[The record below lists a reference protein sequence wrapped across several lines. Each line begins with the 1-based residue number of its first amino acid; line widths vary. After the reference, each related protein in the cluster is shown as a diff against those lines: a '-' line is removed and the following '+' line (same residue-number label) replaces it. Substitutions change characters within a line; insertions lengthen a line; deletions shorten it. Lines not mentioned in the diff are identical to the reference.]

1 MARTGMIYMAGA
13 LSTIFTLLSTVANG
27 AFATGIS
34 RELSGLGA
42 FQVVSVTGCA
52 LSCVLQGF
60 LVFFLR
66 RRLNRHVHVAK
77 QQERR
82 ALIAVAVVL
91 GLDVAVVAMAIRW
104 SSTRIGEISS
114 GETRGDVRL
123 LFALWCTLWAIAVVF
138 QVTCF
143 GVLVVWGREDDA
155 VRRRR
160 RRSTVPAKHRHTKRL
175 DHDEDDEENR
185 ILGSIEQARS
195 TQQGPGDE
203 PPEKPRSRASSMSQL
218 KISYF
223 LRDLAGEQEPPADH
237 QHHQQPGARKS
248 SSDSQR
254 WERGFS
260 RRVPELHDELQKIN
274 LHASAST
281 ATLSTYMH
289 GSSSRSVR
297 RHDALY
303 PAPLSG
309 SRSPSRGAAGS
320 CRHSTMRGTPSPAF
334 SGRKDD
340 KVKEEEEE
348 EEEEPVVEA
357 ATAENIHPLFRSSTL
372 SIPGVSPGTTVTASP
387 FAGQTI
393 SMHTLQQIRS
403 RGRPRSQSLG
413 VHYKRQQEEEK
424 EEKERAGCETAGRSS
439 RYPSGAEAVEEK
451 SSSSSSRS
459 SRSRSRNSGSG
470 GGGGGGGGRR
480 KSQMSVGRRGSS
492 LPPCR

>member
-1 MARTGMIYMAGA
+1 MARTGLIYMAGA

-27 AFATGIS
+27 AFATSIS

-42 FQVVSVTGCA
+42 FQAVSVTGCA

-143 GVLVVWGREDDA
+143 GVLVVWGRDDTA
-155 VRRRR
+155 RRR
-160 RRSTVPAKHRHTKRL
+160 RRSTVPAKLRHTKRL

-237 QHHQQPGARKS
+237 HHQQQQPGARKS

-289 GSSSRSVR
+289 GGGGSSVR

-309 SRSPSRGAAGS
+309 SRSPSRGAAAES

-334 SGRKDD
+334 SRRKDD
-340 KVKEEEEE
+340 KQDEKE

-357 ATAENIHPLFRSSTL
+357 AAAENIHPLFRSSAL

-413 VHYKRQQEEEK
+413 VHYRRQQQEEK
-424 EEKERAGCETAGRSS
+424 EEGKEEEKGEGKETAGGSS
-439 RYPSGAEAVEEK
+439 RYPSGAEAVEENS
-451 SSSSSSRS
+451 SSSSSSR
-459 SRSRSRNSGSG
+459 RNSGS
-470 GGGGGGGGRR
+470 GGGGGGGRR